1 MYRRVIVVVFRD
13 VTAILSPFWSQSPV
27 LEVSSVLLVGVFG

>member
-1 MYRRVIVVVFRD
+1 MVVFRD
-13 VTAILSPFWSQSPV
+13 VTAILSPFWSQRPV